1 MDSVGIWLLIVATT
15 ALAAAGLAAPAAVR
29 TRLGLLTGALVLA
42 PVLIAA
48 ENWDTERFVDLRDS
62 PAKLLVALVLAAAA
76 LAVLVWLVRSR
87 PRWLP
92 IALIAV
98 LPFRIPIDLGG
109 GNANLLILLYGLLG
123 AGLIAALLEPERI
136 LPALGD
142 GAGPRDPRRWLAPI
156 LAVTLVLYGL
166 QTGYTGDL
174 GDAVENV
181 GFFFVPF
188 AALFVLLAGARWD
201 RELLRALV
209 IVVGIAALLVA
220 VVAFGQYATGKLF
233 FNDKVIDGN
242 EAHAYFR
249 VNSVFYDPNIMGR
262 FLDVALIMLAGVAG
276 WGRRRDAQL
285 AAAVSVVVL
294 VAMVLT
300 FSQSSVLAL
309 IGGMLMLVA
318 ARWGLLRGIA
328 AGALVVV
335 AMGIAIY
342 AVDDGGLTAETT
354 GRTGLISGGMHLF
367 EDKPVQ
373 GYGAGSFADEFRDRY
388 DVIDEGYA
396 TESHTEP
403 VTVLAEQG
411 LIGIVPYLAL
421 LVAATAGLWIASG
434 FGLRPARD
442 PVAATLFAAFAAMVV
457 HSLGYA
463 AFLTDP
469 LTWALLALALVLPE
483 AIGARVAVPPPPAG
497 T

>member
-1 MDSVGIWLLIVATT
+1 M
-15 ALAAAGLAAPAAVR
+15 
-29 TRLGLLTGALVLA
+29 
-42 PVLIAA
+42 
-48 ENWDTERFVDLRDS
+48 
-62 PAKLLVALVLAAAA
+62 
-76 LAVLVWLVRSR
+76 
-87 PRWLP
+87 
-92 IALIAV
+92 
-98 LPFRIPIDLGG
+98 
-109 GNANLLILLYGLLG
+109 
-123 AGLIAALLEPERI
+123 
-136 LPALGD
+136 
-142 GAGPRDPRRWLAPI
+142 
-156 LAVTLVLYGL
+156 TLVLYGL
-166 QTGYTGDL
+166 QTGYTSDL

-209 IVVGIAALLVA
+209 VVVGIAALLVA
-220 VVAFGQYATGKLF
+220 VVGFGQYVTGEVFL
-233 FNDKVIDGN
+233 NDKLIDGN

-262 FLDVALIMLAGVAG
+262 FLDIALVMLAGVVG
-276 WGRRRDAQL
+276 WGRKREAQL
-285 AAAVSVVVL
+285 AAVVSVVVI

-309 IGGMLMLVA
+309 IGGMLVLVA
-318 ARWGLLRGIA
+318 ARWGLLKGIA
-328 AGALVVV
+328 AGALAVL
-335 AMGIAIY
+335 AMGVAIY
-342 AVDDGGLTAETT
+342 AIDDGGLTAETT

-367 EDKPVQ
+367 EDKPLQ
-373 GYGAGSFADEFRDRY
+373 GQGAGSFAIEFRDRY

-469 LTWALLALALVLPE
+469 LDL
-483 AIGARVAVPPPPAG
+483 GAAGACGRAARGDRRADSGPGRRPCASRRLRDRLGAPRRCSTTCAASRPPASP
-497 T
+497 TRRRASSRS